1 MESLWKDLGLS
12 LRALRRSPAFTI
24 AAVASLALGIGA
36 NTLIFIFLNAFF
48 FKGLPVKDPDRLVA
62 IYAVDLDK
70 QDLLPT
76 SYLNF
81 EDLRRESTVFS
92 GLAAYRDLSA
102 SLTSEKEPAWL
113 QGEIVSGN
121 YFDVLGVKPVLG
133 RFFLPEED
141 GAPGAHPVVVLSY
154 GLWQSR
160 FGSDPKIQGRV
171 VHLNEQG
178 FTVIG
183 VAPPEFKGLSV
194 LSTPPQIWVPLAM
207 YRDLTSGPQKKWIER
222 RGSMTFSALGRL
234 KPGVALETAGSF
246 LKTFG
251 GRLEREYPSANQ
263 GLGLAAIPLGRA
275 TLPPGARGRFALS
288 GGLLAAVVGLLLLIA
303 GANVANLLLARALA
317 RSGEIAVRLSLGAGR
332 GRLLRQ
338 LLTEGALLGLL
349 GGAAGLLVAVVGRKI
364 LWALRPPFFPDSLDL
379 GLDARVLLFTFA
391 VALATGILFSLAPA
405 FQSFRLDLSS
415 ILTRQARSGAGR
427 GDGSGGRL
435 REALIAAQV
444 ALSIVVLAGA
454 GLFVRSLLAVEKV
467 DPGFETQKL
476 FVIPVDLGARGY
488 VPARAQEFYRQVV
501 ERLAKV
507 QGVSQAAVA
516 NRFLLVAGGVRT
528 PVNAEGAGEQTG
540 NQQVTAAVTTVGT
553 GYFDTVGIRLRAGR
567 AFNETDRE
575 GTVPVVVVNE
585 SLARRLWPGQAP
597 GATVGKRMRLNPT
610 EGWLQVVGVVA
621 DARTNGLAEPPEPNA
636 YRPVLQSYA
645 AMMLVHVRTAADPG
659 SVLERV
665 RREVQ
670 AMDPGLPLL
679 APRTIGEVRNQSL
692 WAPRMGAGL
701 LTLFGLLAMTLAAL
715 GVYGVV
721 AYSVG
726 QRRREIA
733 IRMAIGAERRD
744 VVGLVLRQGMRPVVL
759 GIAAGVVAALLLA
772 RLIASLLFG
781 IGAADP
787 LSFGGAALLLALVA
801 LAAVYFP
808 ARRAAVL
815 DPVTALREG

>member
-12 LRALRRSPAFTI
+12 LRALRRSPAFT
-24 AAVASLALGIGA
+24 AAAIASLALGIGA

-48 FKGLPVKDPDRLVA
+48 FKGLPVADPERLVA
-62 IYAVDLDK
+62 IYGVDLDR

-76 SYLNF
+76 SYPNF

-92 GLAAYRDLSA
+92 GLAAYQNLSL
-102 SLTSEKEPAWL
+102 SLTGEGEPAWL
-113 QGEIVSGN
+113 QGEIVSGS
-121 YFDVLGVKPVLG
+121 YFDVLGVKPARG

-141 GAPGAHPVVVLSY
+141 GTPGAHPVAVLSY

-160 FGSDPKIQGRV
+160 FGSDPKIVDRV
-171 VHLNEQG
+171 LHVNQQG
-178 FTVIG
+178 FTVVG

-194 LSTPPQIWVPLAM
+194 LDTPPQIWVPLAM
-207 YRDLTSGPQKKWIER
+207 YRDLTSGPQKRWIER
-222 RGSMTFSALGRL
+222 RGSMTFSAIARL
-234 KPGVALETAGSF
+234 KPGAPIETARSF
-246 LKTFG
+246 LKTFAS
-251 GRLEREYPSANQ
+251 RLEREYPNANQ
-263 GLGLAAIPLGRA
+263 NLGLEAIPLGRA
-275 TLPPGARGRFALS
+275 TLPPGARGQFVLS

-349 GGAAGLLVAVVGRKI
+349 GGAAGLVVAVVGRRL

-379 GLDARVLLFTFA
+379 GLDVRVLVFTFV
-391 VALATGILFSLAPA
+391 VALATGVIFSLAPA
-405 FQSFRLDLSS
+405 LQSFRLNLSS
-415 ILTRQARSGAGR
+415 ILTRQSRSGAGR

-435 REALIAAQV
+435 REVLIAVQV
-444 ALSIVVLAGA
+444 GLSIVVLAGA

-467 DPGFETQKL
+467 DPGFETRKL

-488 VPARAQEFYRQVV
+488 APARAQELYRQVV
-501 ERLAKV
+501 ERVSALP
-507 QGVSQAAVA
+507 GVRQAAVA
-516 NRFLLVAGGVRT
+516 NRFLLVPGGALT
-528 PVNAEGAGEQTG
+528 PVQAEGEEARTG
-540 NQQVTAAVTTVGT
+540 NEQITTAVTTVGT
-553 GYFDTVGIRLRAGR
+553 GYFSTVGMPLRSGHDFTA
-567 AFNETDRE
+567 NDRE
-575 GTVPVVVVNE
+575 GTLPVVVING
-585 SLARRLWPGQAP
+585 SLARRLWPGQPAL
-597 GATVGKRMRLNPT
+597 GKRLRLNPA

-621 DARTNGLAEPPEPNA
+621 DARTNGLNEPPEPNA
-636 YRPVLQSYA
+636 YRPVLQSYSPV
-645 AMMLVHVRTAADPG
+645 MMVHVRTAADPEPL
-659 SVLERV
+659 LERV

-670 AMDPGLPLL
+670 AMDPALPLL
-679 APRTIGEVRNQSL
+679 EPRTIGQVRSNSL
-692 WAPRMGAGL
+692 WGPRMGAGL
-701 LTLFGLLAMTLAAL
+701 LTLFGLLALALAAL

-733 IRMAIGAERRD
+733 IRMAIGAARRD
-744 VVGLVLRQGMRPVVL
+744 VVGLVLRQGMRPVVIGIVA
-759 GIAAGVVAALLLA
+759 GIAGALVLA

-787 LSFGGAALLLALVA
+787 LSFAGAALLLALVA